1 MSLKSMRITAIF
13 LLFLISA
20 CGQTG
25 KLYLPEDNE
34 PATQQEVTKQE
45 VTTQAEETQTE
56 ALEQTK
62 PRRPERKQSIQRKN

>member
-1 MSLKSMRITAIF
+1 MRITAVFLFF
-13 LLFLISA
+13 LLSA

-34 PATQQEVTKQE
+34 PVTKQE
-45 VTTQAEETQTE
+45 MTTQAAESQTK
-56 ALEQTK
+56 APEQTK